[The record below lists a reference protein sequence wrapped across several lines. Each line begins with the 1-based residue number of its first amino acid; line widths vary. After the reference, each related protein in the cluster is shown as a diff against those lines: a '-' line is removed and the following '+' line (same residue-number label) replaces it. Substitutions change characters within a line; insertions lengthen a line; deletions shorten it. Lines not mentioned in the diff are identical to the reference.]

1 VMVRSALLFCL
12 MLLLGVD
19 LIHAQV
25 SSGQD
30 IARLQSGVVK
40 ITAKPPSGTTSIG
53 TGFIVRLETNAAYI
67 VTAAHVIAGDPNPKV
82 EFFTKQHVQFPAEV
96 LPGAEG
102 GDDVGGL
109 ALLLVKGKE
118 NLPSGIGALPLAS
131 TSLMLED
138 MVMIGFPLGAGPWH
152 VTKGNIGSRQGRTIY
167 FDPRVDSGNSGG
179 PIIQKGKVVGVVMAA
194 RSSGQGITVRGV
206 QDYIEGFGITA
217 QERTSAASMA
227 AESSPPPAAKA
238 KPEPRPMTQDRE
250 VTGKD
255 GAPMVLIPA
264 GEFQMGSPDGDGDKD
279 EHPRHR
285 VALSAFYLDKY
296 EVTNRLFQQFV
307 QQTSHR
313 TTAEQEGKAYA
324 MIAAG
329 KWEEVSGA
337 HWRKPEGGETVFDSN
352 REEHPVVSVSW
363 EDTQAYCR
371 WTGKRLPTEA
381 EFEYATRAG
390 TETKYWWG
398 NGNPGSRRVANIGDE
413 SLKRQ
418 YSDWP
423 WPIMTGYDDGSV
435 RTAPVGSFEANP
447 FGLHDMTGNVW
458 EWTGDWYDEQ
468 YYGSRS
474 PKNPKG
480 PSKGDYRVLRG
491 GSWVSGPDNVRSA
504 NRNGDTPAYRYFN
517 IGFRCAQDSP
527 K

>member
-1 VMVRSALLFCL
+1 MVRSKLLVCF
-12 MLLLGVD
+12 MLVLGVG
-19 LIHAQV
+19 LFHAQEI
-25 SSGQD
+25 GAQD

-40 ITAKPPSGTTSIG
+40 ITAKPPSGTTNIG
-53 TGFIVRLETNAAYI
+53 TGFIVRLESNAAYI
-67 VTAAHVIAGDPNPKV
+67 VTAAHVVAGDPNPKV

-138 MVMIGFPLGAGPWH
+138 MVMIGFPLGTGPWH

-206 QDYIEGFGITA
+206 QDYIEGFGVMS
-217 QERTSAASMA
+217 QDRTSSASMA
-227 AESSPPPAAKA
+227 TEPSPPPAAIA
-238 KPEPRPMTQDRE
+238 KPEPQPMRQGRE
-250 VTGKD
+250 IIGKD

-264 GEFQMGSPDGDGDKD
+264 GEFWMGSLDSEGNKD

-296 EVTNRLFQQFV
+296 EVTNRFFQQFV
-307 QQTSHR
+307 QQTSYR
-313 TTAEQEGKAYA
+313 TTAEREGKT
-324 MIAAG
+324 
-329 KWEEVSGA
+329 EEVSGA
-337 HWRKPEGGETVFDSN
+337 HWRKPEGGETVFNSN

-363 EDTQAYCR
+363 EDAQAYCR
-371 WTGKRLPTEA
+371 WAEKRLPTEA
-381 EFEYATRAG
+381 EFEYATRAN

-398 NGNPGSRRVANIGDE
+398 NDNPGSRRVANIGDE
-413 SLKRQ
+413 SAKRQ
-418 YSDWP
+418 YSNWT
-423 WPIMTGYDDGSV
+423 IMTGYDDGYV
-435 RTAPVGSFEANP
+435 RTAPVGSFETNP

-458 EWTGDWYDEQ
+458 EWTADWYDEQ
-468 YYGSRS
+468 YYGSRP

-480 PSKGDYRVLRG
+480 PSKGDYRVIRG
-491 GSWVSGPDNVRSA
+491 GSWSSGPDVVRSA
-504 NRNGDTPAYRYFN
+504 YRTRDTPTHRDAAV
-517 IGFRCAQDSP
+517 GFRCAQDSP